1 MKQNS
6 EELGLLLAML
16 NTGHGGALAG
26 NPNEASMNKSMKEN
40 SAAKA
45 TCPVFDSDAPPLAFE
60 TISSNTPF
68 PMNQD
73 VRDYG
78 HTVIFAS
85 TRYGMSGVKEDA
97 HEKAK

>member
-26 NPNEASMNKSMKEN
+26 SPNEASMNTGKVQQLLNVMDVTADDWNIKEQ
-40 SAAKA
+40 
-45 TCPVFDSDAPPLAFE
+45 V
-60 TISSNTPF
+60 
-68 PMNQD
+68 
-73 VRDYG
+73 
-78 HTVIFAS
+78 
-85 TRYGMSGVKEDA
+85 

>member
-26 NPNEASMNKSMKEN
+26 NPNEASMNTGRVQQLLNVIDVTADDWNIKEQ
-40 SAAKA
+40 
-45 TCPVFDSDAPPLAFE
+45 V
-60 TISSNTPF
+60 
-68 PMNQD
+68 
-73 VRDYG
+73 
-78 HTVIFAS
+78 
-85 TRYGMSGVKEDA
+85 